1 MNKLPDF
8 PSFSN
13 VKKLSV
19 QTSPNKLLP
28 VIFFTQSPSP
38 NPTPSPTPSSP
49 SQSKLDDD
57 FDQFWKDIHK

>member
-1 MNKLPDF
+1 MNKLPEF

-28 VIFFTQSPSP
+28 VIFFNSSPSP
-38 NPTPSPTPSSP
+38 SPSPSP
-49 SQSKLDDD
+49 SYSNLEEEFDHFMKEIEQS
-57 FDQFWKDIHK
+57 